1 MIPDNIKE
9 EIEKA
14 AEEWRFNNLEALNIH
29 CRLDEGLCQECK
41 HVYETC
47 KLSYIQAATQFY
59 ERGRISDET
68 AKYWWDNY
76 PKGLQCLLSP
86 TEVVSANEY
95 VKRENEAIKKEK
107 KKIAKASFEAALAI
121 ETTMIRENWEHRE
134 HKFKNVQNYIDS
146 DEFKKLL
153 ETPNDS
159 EG

>member
-1 MIPDNIKE
+1 MTLPDNIKE
-9 EIEKA
+9 EIEKVA
-14 AEEWRFNNLEALNIH
+14 KELYATEHQGNPQGAYFRICH
-29 CRLDEGLCQECK
+29 
-41 HVYETC
+41 
-47 KLSYIQAATQFY
+47 KLATQFY

-107 KKIAKASFEAALAI
+107 IKIAKASFEAALAI